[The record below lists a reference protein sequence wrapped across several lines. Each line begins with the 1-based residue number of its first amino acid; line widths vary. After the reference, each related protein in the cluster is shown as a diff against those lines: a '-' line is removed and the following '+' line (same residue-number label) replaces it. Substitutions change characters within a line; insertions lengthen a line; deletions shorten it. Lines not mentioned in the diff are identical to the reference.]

1 MFKKIIN
8 MYKNIYANHFEIVS
22 FLSASAIILLAIL
35 LDNLLNLRACPLC
48 ILTRYIFGAI
58 AVVSLIGFFIKKFY
72 VLNKLLIILASI
84 YGIAV
89 SVKLIYLQNLTP
101 EEIAKL
107 PMGCDMPLE
116 TQIEY
121 FGLFGGLANAFKG
134 GPTCAEESWRF
145 IFNFAEWGLIFF
157 IIYLLSTLIKLKI
170 GLFGSKTT

>member
-8 MYKNIYANHFEIVS
+8 MYKNIYANYFEIAS
-22 FLSASAIILLAIL
+22 FLGASAIILLAIL
-35 LDNLLNLRACPLC
+35 LDSLLSLRACPLC

-89 SVKLIYLQNLTP
+89 STKLIYLQNLTP

-121 FGLFGGLANAFKG
+121 LGLFGGLANAFKG
-134 GPTCAEESWRF
+134 GPACAEESWRF
-145 IFNFAEWGLIFF
+145 LFNFPEWGLIFF